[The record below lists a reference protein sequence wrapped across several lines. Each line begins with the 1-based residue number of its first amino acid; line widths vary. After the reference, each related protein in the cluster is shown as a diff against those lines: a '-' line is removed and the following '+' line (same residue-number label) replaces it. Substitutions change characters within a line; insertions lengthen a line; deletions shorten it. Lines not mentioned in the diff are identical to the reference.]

1 MLQFN
6 EKGDFMRDENRFYE
20 MSLYKNYST
29 TQEFFIEIIDNWN
42 LALESI
48 LIVGGLLLLA
58 KDKLGTDY
66 SKLQMQLNAQG
77 IPSSIQIKCINV
89 VRCQHLIK
97 YCQNE
102 YKKGIKPLL
111 PNDIKVLNEIA
122 TITKDNA
129 SKFRDAL
136 NQGIIGSQTTSRDLV
151 PLYPPKNIV
160 PKPLSPKKPN
170 GVLVCSIGVKKDKI
184 TDAKQAAEIQKAL
197 DDAIKSVVS
206 QFPEICD
213 YNLIQ
218 IPKIL

>member
-1 MLQFN
+1 MSN
-6 EKGDFMRDENRFYE
+6 ENRFYE

-29 TQEFFIEIIDNWN
+29 TQEFFTEIIENWN

-48 LIVGGLLLLA
+48 LIVGGLLVLA
-58 KDKLGTDY
+58 KGKLGTDY
-66 SKLQMQLNAQG
+66 KKLQMQLNVQG
-77 IPSSIQIKCINV
+77 IPSSVQNKCLNV
-89 VRCQHLIK
+89 AQCQHLIK
-97 YCQNE
+97 YCQKE
-102 YKKGIKPLL
+102 YEKGTKPLL

-122 TITKDNA
+122 TVTKDNA
-129 SKFRDAL
+129 SMFRDGL

-151 PLYPPKNIV
+151 SLFPPKNIT

-184 TDAKQAAEIQKAL
+184 KDAKQATEIQKAL

>member
-1 MLQFN
+1 
-6 EKGDFMRDENRFYE
+6 MRNENRFYE

-29 TQEFFIEIIDNWN
+29 TQEFFTEIIENWN

-48 LIVGGLLLLA
+48 LIVGGLLVLA

-77 IPSSIQIKCINV
+77 IPSSIQNKCLNV

-97 YCQNE
+97 YCQKE
-102 YKKGIKPLL
+102 YGKGTKPLL
-111 PNDIKVLNEIA
+111 PNDIRVLNEIA
-122 TITKDNA
+122 TVTKGNS
-129 SKFRDAL
+129 SKFKDAI
-136 NQGIIGSQTTSRDLV
+136 NQGIISSETTSRDLV

-170 GVLVCSIGVKKDKI
+170 GVLVCSIGVRKDKI
-184 TDAKQAAEIQKAL
+184 KDAKQATEIQKAL